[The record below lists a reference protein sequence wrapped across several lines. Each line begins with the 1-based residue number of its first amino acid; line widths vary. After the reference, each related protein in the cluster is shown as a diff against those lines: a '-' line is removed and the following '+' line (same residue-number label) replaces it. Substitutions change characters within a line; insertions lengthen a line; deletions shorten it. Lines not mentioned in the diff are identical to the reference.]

1 TTFPDFIIDRGFT
14 VHEHLYAFNLINMN
28 GRVYD
33 PVVARFLSPDPY
45 IQAPGM
51 PQNYNGYVYCLN
63 NPLVYTDP
71 SGEFIFTALIPGAG
85 IFIDAA
91 LWGAVIGGAG
101 YTASV
106 GFSDG
111 GFNNWNSGDFWKS
124 VGMGAISG
132 VATAGVGQMFGA
144 VGSMGFGGEIARAY
158 THGFAQGM
166 ISEAFGGDFMSGFVA
181 GGLGSLG
188 GSAFMMYG
196 GRFASSTIGN
206 YAFSGLAGGV
216 GAELS
221 GGNFWE
227 GAAIGLM
234 TSGLNHLQQG
244 LTRPKFDDLLANYPT
259 DPNDPMADMV
269 GEDVYNLIGG
279 QVLSEHNRDPNAYR
293 NACALRTSRAL
304 NYAGTDIPKIPG
316 KTLVGADGKNYFY
329 RASDLYKWMSKPAVF
344 GKPNISTTNAAKLSG
359 NKGIYIM
366 QASYPARFGAWG
378 HTTLYNGSN
387 FIGNGYVGSYAHRYN
402 LWNF

>member
-1 TTFPDFIIDRGFT
+1 MPDFTQNFNRYS
-14 VHEHLYAFNLINMN
+14 YA
-28 GRVYD
+28 
-33 PVVARFLSPDPY
+33 
-45 IQAPGM
+45 
-51 PQNYNGYVYCLN
+51 LN
-63 NPLVYTDP
+63 NPMIYNDP
-71 SGEFIFTALIPGAG
+71 DGEFIFSSLLPGVG
-85 IFIDAA
+85 VFIDAA
-91 LWGAVIGGAG
+91 CWGAVIGGAG

-106 GFSDG
+106 AFSDG
-111 GFNNWNSGDFWKS
+111 GFNNWDWGQFGKS
-124 VGMGAISG
+124 AGMGAISG
-132 VATAGVGQMFGA
+132 IATAGVGQMFGPI
-144 VGSMGFGGEIARAY
+144 GNMGFGGEIARAY

-166 ISEAFGGDFMSGFVA
+166 ISETFGGDFISGFAA

-221 GGNFWE
+221 GANFWE

-234 TSGLNHLQQG
+234 TAGLNHLQQG

-259 DPNDPMADMV
+259 DPNNPMADMA
-269 GEDVYNLIGG
+269 GEDVYKLIGG
-279 QVLSEHNRDPNAYR
+279 QVLSEHNRDPNSYR

-304 NYAGTDIPKIPG
+304 NYAGTGIPKIPG
-316 KTLVGADGKNYFY
+316 KTLAGADGKNYFY
-329 RASDLYKWMSKPAVF
+329 RASNLYKWMSKPAVF
-344 GKPNISTTNAAKLSG
+344 GKPNISTTNAANLSG

-378 HTTLYNGSN
+378 HATLYNGSS
-387 FIGNGYVGSYAHRYN
+387 FIGHGYVGSYAHRYN